1 MFERKNVNRGE
12 DMNKRKNI
20 RQAMSVMALLLMPG
34 LGMAEDMGL
43 ISVDSTTIDDRFESK
58 QGEPSN
64 ISVISGDKVEKAHV
78 ENIKQLLDAI
88 PGVTA
93 TLQSGDSLKI
103 HIRGVENQRYM
114 GEKPGVAVVIDGVPV
129 FERTGRVNINM
140 DDIESI
146 KVIKG
151 GASYLFGDD
160 ALAGAVIITTKR
172 GAKMAGGQ
180 ISAEGGSFGYKRGLT
195 RAGFATDK
203 LSGHVQV
210 SRRDADGYYDQGE
223 YKADYLN
230 GKLQYYATDSSDLT
244 FGWEVAKRL
253 KDSHGTVKGVT
264 EAAIDPTSIFGT
276 DYARHYDVKLGKFYL
291 TYANDISETSNL
303 MLNLYQFGDHT
314 KFWTGNKISFDAAGT
329 PVTDRDAYR
338 YDNDYKQV
346 QRGLKGEWRSSG
358 ESIAWMGAFDLRD
371 NSYKNKV
378 DIQNDHV
385 TSTRPGSTIYYAG
398 DPVSN
403 NKTKERMYAAYAELK
418 YRLFKPLT
426 LTVNG
431 RYDHIRLNYEDYMV
445 GAAAPNLSKSFNVGS
460 YRGGLNYEFSDSVSL
475 YTNVSTGFRA
485 PSVRQ
490 LFAGSI
496 SPTGNT
502 AANPDLKPEQA
513 VNYEIG
519 LRGRFDVIG
528 GLEWDIAAFQID
540 RNDFILNVAGQYA
553 NPVSGTMDQYQNI
566 GGMRNRGIEVSVKS
580 DQSQM
585 VSMDVAYAY
594 LDAKFTQYDNFNLMT
609 GNPYRNP
616 TITSYNNS
624 GNVIPRAPKHK
635 IYLATRVTPFKGF
648 TLTGE
653 MNAQSSY
660 FADELNWHKIGG
672 RAVFDLVANYDF
684 SVGPNNMVE
693 FSAFG
698 RIDNLLD
705 RTYYNTARGSR
716 DSKNRAGVY
725 DGIFDAEDLSISVNP
740 GRRWTAGLS
749 AKF

>member
-1 MFERKNVNRGE
+1 MKKEDINRGE

-20 RQAMSVMALLLMPG
+20 RQAMSVMALLLMPD

-58 QGEPSN
+58 RGEPSN
-64 ISVISGDKVEKAHV
+64 ISVISGGKVEKAHV

-93 TLQSGDSLKI
+93 ELQSQDSLKI
-103 HIRGVENQRYM
+103 HIRGVENQRFM

-180 ISAEGGSFGYKRGLT
+180 ISAEGGSFGYKRGLA

-210 SRRDADGYYDQGE
+210 SRRDSDGYYFQGQ

-230 GKLQYYATDSSDLT
+230 GKLQYYTTDSSDLT

-253 KDSHGTVKGVT
+253 KDSHGTVSGVT
-264 EAAIDPTSIFGT
+264 QAALDPTSINGR

-291 TYANDISETSNL
+291 TYANDISESSNL

-314 KFWTGNKISFDAAGT
+314 KFWTAPVRYDVAGN
-329 PVTDRDAYR
+329 PVTDVDAYQNN
-338 YDNDYKQV
+338 NDYKQM
-346 QRGLKGEWRSSG
+346 QRGIKGEWRGSG
-358 ESIAWMGAFDLRD
+358 ESLGWMGAFDLRD

-378 DIQNDHV
+378 TVLQDYKPSPRSAVV
-385 TSTRPGSTIYYAG
+385 TAG
-398 DPVSN
+398 TVKSD
-403 NKTKERMYAAYAELK
+403 NKTRERMYAGYGELK
-418 YRLFKPLT
+418 YRVFKPLT
-426 LTVNG
+426 LTMNG
-431 RYDHIRLNYEDYMV
+431 RYDHIRLNYDDYLP
-445 GAAAPNLSKSFNVGS
+445 AAPAPNLSKSFNVGS
-460 YRGGLNYEFSDSVSL
+460 WRAGATYDLAESVAL
-475 YTNVSTGFRA
+475 YANVSTGFRA
-485 PSVRQ
+485 PTINQ
-490 LFAGSI
+490 LFAGTI
-496 SPTGNT
+496 SLTGSV

-519 LRGRFDVIG
+519 LRGKFDIVG

-540 RNDFILNVAGQYA
+540 RKDYILNVAGQYA
-553 NPVSGTMDQYQNI
+553 RPATGVVDQYQNI
-566 GGMRNRGIEVSVKS
+566 GGMRSRGVELALKS
-580 DQSQM
+580 NQSKM
-585 VSMDVAYAY
+585 ISMDLAYTF
-594 LDAKFTQYDNFNLMT
+594 LDARFTQYDNFNMLL
-609 GNPYRNP
+609 GNRYSRRPGANKIVP
-616 TITSYNNS
+616 YNNS
-624 GNVIPRAPKHK
+624 GNVIPRTPKHK
-635 IYLATRVTPFKGF
+635 LFLATRVKPFKDMV
-648 TLTGE
+648 LTAE
-653 MNAQSSY
+653 MNAQTSY
-660 FADELNWHKIGG
+660 FADEINQEKIGG
-672 RAVFDLVANYDF
+672 HATFNLVANYDF
-684 SVGPNNMVE
+684 PVGPDKMVE
-693 FSAFG
+693 FSVFG

-705 RTYYNTARGSR
+705 RTYYNTARGF
-716 DSKNRAGVY
+716 Y
-725 DGIFDAEDLSISVNP
+725 DRNADFAYNAEDLSIVVNP
-740 GRRWTAGLS
+740 GRRWTAGIS
-749 AKF
+749 ATF

>member
-1 MFERKNVNRGE
+1 
-12 DMNKRKNI
+12 MNKGKYMKRTV
-20 RQAMSVMALLLMPG
+20 SVMAILLLPG

-58 QGEPSN
+58 RGEVSN

-93 TLQSGDSLKI
+93 ELQSQDSLKI
-103 HIRGVENQRYM
+103 HIRGVENQRFM

-160 ALAGAVIITTKR
+160 ALSGAVIITTKR

-180 ISAEGGSFGYKRGLT
+180 LSAEGGSFGYRRGQA

-203 LSGHVQV
+203 LSGHIQV
-210 SRRDADGYYDQGE
+210 SRRDADSYYVQGQ

-230 GKLQYYATDSSDLT
+230 GKLQYYTSDSSDLT
-244 FGWEVAKRL
+244 FGWEVANRQ
-253 KDSHGTVKGVT
+253 KDSHGTVQGVT
-264 EAAIDPTSIFGT
+264 QAAIDPTSINGR

-314 KFWTGNKISFDAAGT
+314 KFWTAPVKYDAAGQ
-329 PVTDRDAYR
+329 PVTDVDAYQNN
-338 YDNDYKQV
+338 NDYKQM
-346 QRGLKGEWRSSG
+346 QRGLKGEWRGSG
-358 ESIAWMGAFDLRD
+358 ESLGWMGAFDLRD

-378 DIQNDHV
+378 TVLQDYKSSPRARAVV
-385 TSTRPGSTIYYAG
+385 TAG
-398 DPVSN
+398 TVKSD
-403 NKTKERMYAAYAELK
+403 NKTKERMYAGYGELK
-418 YRLFKPLT
+418 YRVFKPLT
-426 LTVNG
+426 LTMNG
-431 RYDHIRLNYEDYMV
+431 RYDHIRLNYEDYLP
-445 GAAAPNLSKSFNVGS
+445 AAPAPNLSKSFNVGS
-460 YRGGLNYEFSDSVSL
+460 WRAGATYDLGESVTL
-475 YTNVSTGFRA
+475 YTNISTGFRA
-485 PSVRQ
+485 PTISQ
-490 LFAGSI
+490 LFAGTI
-496 SPTGNT
+496 SLTGSV

-513 VNYEIG
+513 INYEIG
-519 LRGRFDVIG
+519 LRGRLDVIG

-540 RNDFILNVAGQYA
+540 RKDFILNVAGQYA
-553 NPVSGTMDQYQNI
+553 IPDGVIDQYQNI
-566 GGMRNRGIEVSVKS
+566 GGARNRGVELALKS

-585 VSMDVAYAY
+585 VSMDVAYTY
-594 LDAKFTQYDNFNLMT
+594 LDAKFTQYDNINMLL
-609 GNPYRNP
+609 GNRYSRRPGANR
-616 TITSYNNS
+616 IVHYNNS
-624 GNVIPRAPKHK
+624 GNVIPRTPKHK
-635 IYLATRVTPFKGF
+635 LFLATRVKPFKGMV
-648 TLTGE
+648 LTCE

-660 FADELNWHKIGG
+660 FADEINQEKIGG
-672 RAVFDLVANYDF
+672 HATFDLVANYDF
-684 SVGPNNMVE
+684 SVGPNNRVE
-693 FSAFG
+693 FTVFG

-705 RTYYNTARGSR
+705 RTYYNTARGYR
-716 DSKNRAGVY
+716 DSNGDFAY
-725 DGIFDAEDLSISVNP
+725 NSEDLSIVVNP

>member
-1 MFERKNVNRGE
+1 M
-12 DMNKRKNI
+12 I
-20 RQAMSVMALLLMPG
+20 A
-34 LGMAEDMGL
+34 
-43 ISVDSTTIDDRFESK
+43 FESK
-58 QGEPSN
+58 RGEPSN

-78 ENIKQLLDAI
+78 ENIKQVLDAI

-93 TLQSGDSLKI
+93 SLQSGDSLKI

-180 ISAEGGSFGYKRGLT
+180 ISAEGGSFGYKRGLA

-203 LSGHVQV
+203 LAGHVQV
-210 SRRDADGYYDQGE
+210 SRRDADSYYDQGQ

-253 KDSHGTVKGVT
+253 KDSHGTVTGVT
-264 EAAIDPTSIFGT
+264 EAAIDPTSIFGS
-276 DYARHYDVKLGKFYL
+276 DYTRHYDVKLGKFYL

-314 KFWTGNKISFDAAGT
+314 QFWSGGKIAVDDEWLTTRLQILMPIGMII
-329 PVTDRDAYR
+329 
-338 YDNDYKQV
+338 DYKQV

-358 ESIAWMGAFDLRD
+358 ESLAWMGAFDLRD

-378 DIQNDHV
+378 DIQNSHK
-385 TSTRPGSTIYYAG
+385 TSARSRTVYYAG

-403 NKTKERMYAAYAELK
+403 NKTKERIYAAYAELK

-445 GAAAPNLSKSFNVGS
+445 GAAAANLSKSFNVGS

-475 YTNVSTGFRA
+475 YANVSTGFRA
-485 PSVRQ
+485 PTVNQ
-490 LFAGSI
+490 LFAGRI
-496 SPTGNT
+496 SPTGDT
-502 AANPDLKPEQA
+502 AANP
-513 VNYEIG
+513 N
-519 LRGRFDVIG
+519 
-528 GLEWDIAAFQID
+528 
-540 RNDFILNVAGQYA
+540 
-553 NPVSGTMDQYQNI
+553 
-566 GGMRNRGIEVSVKS
+566 
-580 DQSQM
+580 
-585 VSMDVAYAY
+585 
-594 LDAKFTQYDNFNLMT
+594 LDAGT
-609 GNPYRNP
+609 G
-616 TITSYNNS
+616 
-624 GNVIPRAPKHK
+624 
-635 IYLATRVTPFKGF
+635 LQ
-648 TLTGE
+648 L
-653 MNAQSSY
+653 
-660 FADELNWHKIGG
+660 
-672 RAVFDLVANYDF
+672 
-684 SVGPNNMVE
+684 
-693 FSAFG
+693 
-698 RIDNLLD
+698 
-705 RTYYNTARGSR
+705 
-716 DSKNRAGVY
+716 
-725 DGIFDAEDLSISVNP
+725 
-740 GRRWTAGLS
+740 
-749 AKF
+749 